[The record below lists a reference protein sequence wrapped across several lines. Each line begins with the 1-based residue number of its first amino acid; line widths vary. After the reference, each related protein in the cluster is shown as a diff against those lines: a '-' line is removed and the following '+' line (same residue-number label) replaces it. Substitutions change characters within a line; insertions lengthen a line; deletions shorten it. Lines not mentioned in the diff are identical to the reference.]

1 MENLAI
7 IHEEESQKILN
18 KTQTKTFPRNSEMTP
33 GKAAGIASAV
43 WLVLIF
49 AIAGYFF
56 FFRGSSAEG
65 FANPV
70 M

>member
-1 MENLAI
+1 
-7 IHEEESQKILN
+7 
-18 KTQTKTFPRNSEMTP
+18 MTP

-49 AIAGYFF
+49 GIAGYFF
-56 FFRGSSAEG
+56 FFKGSSAEG
-65 FANPV
+65 FTNPV

>member
-1 MENLAI
+1 
-7 IHEEESQKILN
+7 
-18 KTQTKTFPRNSEMTP
+18 MTP

-65 FANPV
+65 FTNPV